1 MKRAYTPPISHT
13 LSKRGGCLMVREFF
27 ANIILDFAIAFGVLL
42 GGALIGGLAA
52 FLVGKAPILEMM
64 ELAKRLKIW
73 AIVAAIGGTFDT
85 ITNFE
90 RSFENGA
97 TIEIFKQLT
106 YIFVAIAGANS
117 AMQLIQWLSQ
127 ENIN

>member
-1 MKRAYTPPISHT
+1 
-13 LSKRGGCLMVREFF
+13 MVRDFF

-64 ELAKRLKIW
+64 ELAKKLKIW

-85 ITNFE
+85 ISNFE

-97 TIEIFKQLT
+97 TFEIFKQLT
-106 YIFVAIAGANS
+106 YIFVAIAGANT
-117 AMQLIQWLSQ
+117 AIILIQWLSQ
-127 ENIN
+127 EHMS

>member
-1 MKRAYTPPISHT
+1 
-13 LSKRGGCLMVREFF
+13 MVRDFF
-27 ANIILDFAIAFGVLL
+27 ANIILDFAIAFGVIL

-64 ELAKRLKIW
+64 ELAKKLKIW

-85 ITNFE
+85 INNFE
-90 RSFENGA
+90 RSFVNGA

-106 YIFVAIAGANS
+106 YIFIAMAGANT
-117 AMQLIQWLSQ
+117 AMLLIQWITQ
-127 ENIN
+127 ENVN

>member
-1 MKRAYTPPISHT
+1 
-13 LSKRGGCLMVREFF
+13 MVRDFF
-27 ANIILDFAIAFGVLL
+27 ANMILDFAIAFGVIL
-42 GGALIGGLAA
+42 GGALIGGLAV

-64 ELAKRLKIW
+64 DLAKKLKIW

-85 ITNFE
+85 INNFE

-97 TIEIFKQLT
+97 ILEIFKQLT
-106 YIFVAIAGANS
+106 YIFVAIAGANT
-117 AMQLIQWLSQ
+117 AMTLIHWLTQ